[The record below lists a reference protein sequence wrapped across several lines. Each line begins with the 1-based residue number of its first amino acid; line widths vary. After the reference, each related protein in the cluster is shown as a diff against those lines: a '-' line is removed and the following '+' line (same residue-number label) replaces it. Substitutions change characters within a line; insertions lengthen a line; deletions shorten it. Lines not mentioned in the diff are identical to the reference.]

1 MLDLAVNSKAKI
13 CNNNNNSNKTSSN
26 SMRMD
31 AVAGDDLH
39 LHDQS
44 IKDHDDYAE
53 KNSNNKI
60 NFSWPKALYFR

>member
-1 MLDLAVNSKAKI
+1 MLDLAASSKAKI
-13 CNNNNNSNKTSSN
+13 CNNNNTSNKTS

-39 LHDQS
+39 LHHQS

-60 NFSWPKALYFR
+60 DFSSPKALYFR